1 MSEALIKPAAKL
13 SPQER
18 QIVDLMVLHN
28 LNAFKVAEKLS
39 MDVQVLSTVL
49 ARAEVRKEIGLM
61 LLTERKDRLEDVKT
75 GLILSLWNLVGYDP
89 AGAFNELGQ
98 PKNIHDI
105 PPELRM
111 AIKGMKQTK
120 FGMEFTFY
128 DRSTIML
135 ALLGYFERDNKKRA
149 EETEEKTIIEYYQD
163 EEYD

>member
-1 MSEALIKPAAKL
+1 M
-13 SPQER
+13 
-18 QIVDLMVLHN
+18 
-28 LNAFKVAEKLS
+28 
-39 MDVQVLSTVL
+39 
-49 ARAEVRKEIGLM
+49 AEVRQVSPEEAQA
-61 LLTERKDRLEDVKT
+61 LLSEGYRYVDVRSEREFAE
-75 GLILSLWNLVGYDP
+75 GHP